1 MLELLKVKIL
11 QLRLAL
17 KAFNH
22 CKSSKSRFGGKEEDY
37 HAIHA
42 WFDESKA
49 HVPDIRHRMLRHH
62 SQGIEECEKT
72 FGIYLQNS
80 DGKKVPVK
88 SIAEQHILED
98 LGFIPTLQDWISNI
112 YIKSWMNHG
121 QGKRGARNKK
131 LNLA

>member
-1 MLELLKVKIL
+1 MSGLLKKKIPKR
-11 QLRLAL
+11 RLAL

-22 CKSSKSRFGGKEEDY
+22 CRSSKSRFGGKEEDY

-98 LGFIPTLQDWISNI
+98 LGFIPSLQDWICNI

-121 QGKRGARNKK
+121 QGKRGARKRK